1 VLKEPAGRSSGA
13 QEGQKKPE
21 GGRKAGP
28 RQPEGRSLAS
38 TAPAMFNYLAA
49 EVRPQ
54 LHRSYGSQ
62 QAVWGP
68 LRSRLEQL
76 RKPWWREPSPLVLQ
90 HSEPARLA
98 VDAFLEQG
106 EPGYLS
112 ALADERELPFL
123 SLLDMDYMSRQ
134 SNHSLPGGASA
145 TGDRETEPGDADA
158 ADRASL
164 SSELTS
170 GTYFP
175 LMSDVHPPELEL
187 GWPGAPLFS
196 LAGQT
201 QATVIFQRNKANSVK
216 DLLRSLL
223 SRARTVIAIVMDL
236 FTDMEILCDLLEASS
251 RRHVPV
257 YLILDEEYLKHFVEM
272 CSKMAL
278 TQDDFPNM
286 RVRCLSGD
294 TYYSKAGKKF
304 TGQVLE
310 KFVLIDCD
318 QVLAGTYSL
327 TWLCSQVH
335 TSLVTHFRGQIVAE
349 FEKEFRYLYAESKA
363 VTSFCQPHSGPCPSS
378 RAANC
383 LLKPVPVTDG
393 ETSSP
398 SSSLSNVSI
407 RSVKVSPFLQSSGGA
422 VRHQRQD
429 PAAGSA
435 ARKGKEE
442 DPLQQQGEP
451 PDSPDPHPNKA
462 PAAFYHRSNLL
473 TARTCLQPEPAAALG
488 ADNLPS
494 SNKLGYNQ
502 ADNLPSSNKLGYNQA
517 DNLPSSN
524 NLSYQADNLPS
535 SNNLSYQAD
544 NLASSSRPSPLR
556 QEQSP
561 SEGAGSNG
569 TSTKQK
575 GPPAA
580 CREPAAGND
589 HPEKKQSPGQGKAEL
604 LPPYALSRRDKKP
617 VVLCYDQ
624 LSEDT
629 LLEKNSA
636 YGAEKRMTLGH
647 SKLDLITKYNKLKSK
662 HIHSRF
668 EL

>member
-1 VLKEPAGRSSGA
+1 
-13 QEGQKKPE
+13 
-21 GGRKAGP
+21 
-28 RQPEGRSLAS
+28 
-38 TAPAMFNYLAA
+38 MFNYVAA

-54 LHRSYGSQ
+54 LHRSYGGQ
-62 QAVWGP
+62 QGVSGP

-90 HSEPARLA
+90 HSETARLA

-112 ALADERELPFL
+112 ALAEERELPFL
-123 SLLDMDYMSRQ
+123 SLLDMEYMSQQRSQ
-134 SNHSLPGGASA
+134 SLPAAGAA
-145 TGDRETEPGDADA
+145 TDREADPGDADPG
-158 ADRASL
+158 DRSSL
-164 SSELTS
+164 NSELTS

-187 GWPGAPLFS
+187 GWPGAPLFT

-257 YLILDEEYLKHFVEM
+257 YLILDEEYLKHFLEM
-272 CSKMAL
+272 CNKMAL

-304 TGQVLE
+304 AGQVLE

-335 TSLVTHFRGQIVAE
+335 SSLVTHFRGQIVAE

-363 VTSFCQPHSGPCPSS
+363 VTSFCVPDPAPCPSS
-378 RAANC
+378 GDACRAADC
-383 LLKPVPVTDG
+383 LLKAALVQDAD
-393 ETSSP
+393 TSSP

-407 RSVKVSPFLQSSGGA
+407 RSIKVSPFLRSSSCSA
-422 VRHQRQD
+422 QQEKQD
-429 PAAGSA
+429 PGSDSA
-435 ARKGKEE
+435 HRKGKE
-442 DPLQQQGEP
+442 DTSPKHLGPQQQQGEP
-451 PDSPDPHPNKA
+451 PDSPGPHPNKP
-462 PAAFYHRSNLL
+462 PAGLYHRANLL
-473 TARTCLQPEPAAALG
+473 TARTFLQAEPSAAL
-488 ADNLPS
+488 S
-494 SNKLGYNQ
+494 SNKLGPQGDPLANSS
-502 ADNLPSSNKLGYNQA
+502 PSA
-517 DNLPSSN
+517 
-524 NLSYQADNLPS
+524 
-535 SNNLSYQAD
+535 
-544 NLASSSRPSPLR
+544 PLR
-556 QEQSP
+556 QEQFP
-561 SEGAGSNG
+561 AEGASSNG
-569 TSTKQK
+569 TSTKPK
-575 GPPAA
+575 GPAAAFRELPAA
-580 CREPAAGND
+580 
-589 HPEKKQSPGQGKAEL
+589 PEHTPYELEKRQSPGQGKADL
-604 LPPYALSRRDKKP
+604 LPPYPLGRRDKKP

-624 LSEDT
+624 LTEDA